1 MPDIK
6 HFTDKEQYLFSLLCD
21 DTQEAFLKFPA
32 SKQKAIL
39 SLPED
44 QVRRWDRV
52 FSNLQSLRNM
62 REQLKFALNSK
73 AVPIDRIDSAVASF
87 RSTAQDI
94 EAEEREEQR
103 IINGFV
109 NNFDNGLKNYDRF
122 ARPGVL
128 SIRPSLKGGYPPS
141 ITRKPKVVY
150 STNQNNNV

>member
-6 HFTDKEQYLFSLLCD
+6 QFTDKEQYLFSLLCD
-21 DTQEAFLKFPA
+21 DTQEAFLKFPF

-62 REQLKFALNSK
+62 RDQLKQALNSK

-87 RSTAQDI
+87 RSTQLDI
-94 EAEEREEQR
+94 DREKQEEQR
-103 IINGFV
+103 IINGSFNT
-109 NNFDNGLKNYDRF
+109 NNNGLKNYDRF

-128 SIRPSLKGGYPPS
+128 SIRPSLKGNYPPS
-141 ITRKPKVVY
+141 QGRNDNTTAT
-150 STNQNNNV
+150 SQL